1 MSLAHTGGSQ
11 SGMTLIEL
19 MIALVVLSLVMTG
32 LLGSMQR
39 EASVLAD
46 MTNTTARERTAAEML
61 GRLESLLEYA
71 AGATPRAFL
80 VSDMAAGETLEITVD
95 SNQGFPPFG
104 FLLLEPGTAWE
115 ERVQYADLDPVTNKF
130 TDLTPGARCTGES
143 GHNTGLPVLWAGL
156 GLALDDQ
163 VAPPADQWD
172 GRLDTDTGP
181 VFFRGDATAFSFRI
195 PTDPGGKGE
204 YFDDDGIKWGAAVGG
219 ADTLEG
225 WAALRY
231 DAVLEL
237 REDVEGR
244 DLNRDGDVV
253 DVFDLGRIE
262 LVTWNAFAA
271 GPPTRVR
278 LCPPIVMQERC
289 NEGGDLDGDGFDD
302 PIFVWFP
309 MEGRLEVRLFLALG
323 HVNGRQ
329 VIRRTSS
336 TIHLRNGALE

>member
-1 MSLAHTGGSQ
+1 
-11 SGMTLIEL
+11 MTLIEL

-32 LLGSMQR
+32 LMGSMQR

-46 MTNTTARERTAAEML
+46 MTHTTARERRAAEML

-71 AGATPRAFL
+71 AGATPTAFL
-80 VSDMAAGETLEITVD
+80 ISPMALGETFEITVD

-104 FLLLEPGTAWE
+104 FLQIEPGTVWE
-115 ERVQYADLDPVTNKF
+115 ERVGYGDLDPVANTF
-130 TDLTPGARCTGES
+130 LELTPGALCTLEN
-143 GHNTGLPVLWAGL
+143 GHGTGLPVLWADL
-156 GLALDDQ
+156 GLALENQ

-181 VFFRGDATAFSFRI
+181 IFFRGDGTAFSFRI
-195 PTDPGGKGE
+195 PTDPDGNGE
-204 YFDDDGIKWGAAVGG
+204 YIDDTGIKWGAAVDGV
-219 ADTLEG
+219 DTLEG
-225 WAALRY
+225 WAALRF
-231 DAVLEL
+231 DPVLEL
-237 REDVEGR
+237 REDAEGR
-244 DLNRDGDVV
+244 DLNRDGDAV

-262 LVTWNAFAA
+262 LVTWNAFT
-271 GPPTRVR
+271 GGEPSRVR

-309 MEGRLEVRLFLALG
+309 LEGRLEVRFFLALG
-323 HVNGRQ
+323 HVNGREL
-329 VIRRTSS
+329 IRRTTS

>member
-1 MSLAHTGGSQ
+1 MHPARTGGSR

-32 LLGSMQR
+32 MLGSMQR
-39 EASVLAD
+39 EAAVLSD

-61 GRLESLLEYA
+61 GRFESLLEYA
-71 AGATPRAFL
+71 AGATPSAFL
-80 VSDMAAGETLEITVD
+80 AGNMGMGETGEISVD
-95 SNQGFPPFG
+95 SVEGFPPFG
-104 FLLLEPGTAWE
+104 VLQIEPGTAWE
-115 ERVQYADLDPVTNKF
+115 ERVEYADFNPGANKF
-130 TDLTPGARCTGES
+130 TTLTPGARCTGAN
-143 GHNTGLPVLWAGL
+143 GHAAGLPVLWADL
-156 GLALDDQ
+156 GLALDNQ

-172 GRLDTDTGP
+172 GRLDTDIGP

-204 YFDDDGIKWGAAVGG
+204 YFDANGIKWGAAVDGI
-219 ADTLEG
+219 DTLDG

-237 REDVEGR
+237 REDEEGR
-244 DLNRDGDVV
+244 DLNRDGDVL

-262 LVTWNAFAA
+262 LVTWDFVA
-271 GPPTRVR
+271 GGDPTRVR

-302 PIFVWFP
+302 PLFIWIP
-309 MEGRLEVRLFLALG
+309 AEGRLEIRMFLALG
-323 HVNGRQ
+323 TVNGRQ
-329 VIRRTSS
+329 IIRRINS
-336 TIHLRNGALE
+336 TIHLRNGALK